1 MEGVKNLVGVE
12 PAATSIP
19 KGATGLHHALRA
31 ILLPLIAVVASLV
44 LWQAA
49 VRLFAISP
57 TILPAPTEVYRA
69 LIQTFPLL
77 MDNAVQTG
85 SEAVLGLILASVL
98 GLAIG
103 IALAF
108 SEPLRTAMYPN
119 MVFFQLIPKVA
130 LAPLFIVWL
139 GIGTSSRLA
148 FTVFITFFPIAI
160 STQIGLMLVDPNYV
174 RLCRGLT
181 ASEWQTFLHIRM
193 PFAMPSIFTGL
204 KVGVTMAFVGVIV
217 GEFIT
222 SQAGLGYLI
231 LFAMARVETAV
242 IFAAITVLCVIGLA
256 VYGAVAL
263 LERVVRRFWGIPW

>member
-1 MEGVKNLVGVE
+1 VGVE
-12 PAATSIP
+12 PTGAAMRDVTM
-19 KGATGLHHALRA
+19 GLRRGLRVV
-31 ILLPLIAVVASLV
+31 LLPLAAVVVALGV
-44 LWQAA
+44 WQVA
-49 VRLFAISP
+49 VQAFAISP
-57 TILPAPTEVYRA
+57 TILPAPSAVYRA
-69 LIQTFPLL
+69 LVQTFPLL
-77 MDNAVQTG
+77 MDNAIQTG
-85 SEAVLGLILASVL
+85 SEAILGLVLAAIL
-98 GLAIG
+98 GLGIG
-103 IALAF
+103 TALAF

-181 ASEWQTFLHIRM
+181 ASEWQTFVHIRM

-242 IFAAITVLCVIGLA
+242 IFAAIVVLCVIGLA
-256 VYGAVAL
+256 VYGVVAL
-263 LERVVRRFWGIPW
+263 LERLVQRFWGIPS